1 MLLFRPRASPAIVAV
16 KGSPEESCSTVPIC
30 QPCATA
36 RNGPHADL
44 GLGNSQVAL
53 IAKLRGVSKSDGA
66 LISRES
72 KIGRLEIVFV

>member
-1 MLLFRPRASPAIVAV
+1 V

-36 RNGPHADL
+36 RNGLHADL

-53 IAKLRGVSKSDGA
+53 ITRFRGASKSDGA
-66 LISRES
+66 FIRRES
-72 KIGRLEIVFV
+72 KIGGLESVFV